1 MNFRLN
7 SDVIC
12 VLSTLSAHGYEAYIV
27 GGSVRDMI
35 IGKTPTDYD
44 ITTSAT
50 PEEIKAAFSGERI
63 IETGIK
69 HGTVTVMYGGNPYEI
84 TTYRIDVGYSDNRHP
99 DEVAFTASLNEDLA
113 RRDFTVNAMCI
124 DKDGNLVDIFDGV
137 GDIRRAVIRA
147 VGNPVRRFSE
157 DSLRILR
164 ALRFASTLGF
174 SLDAATAEA
183 AVSLADLLGNVS
195 SERIYAELKK
205 LIGGIGAYDVI
216 TEFKDIIKVILPRA
230 NIVLGDKE
238 RFLSLSPKERLIS
251 LYASADDFANDMD
264 ALRADGRMRRLG
276 MDVLAHIGA
285 DISTVS
291 DALRLLSEIDE
302 SAISLARIRRYFL
315 NDSSLDL
322 LEDALA
328 SGVPYKYKNL
338 ALSGADL
345 TSLGYRG
352 KEVGDA
358 LKTALFGAMNGKV
371 KNENDALLRYV
382 LTHKSKL

>member
-84 TTYRIDVGYSDNRHP
+84 TTYRVDVGYSDNRHP

-174 SLDAATAEA
+174 SLDDATAEA

-216 TEFKDIIKVILPRA
+216 TEFKGIIKVILPRA
-230 NIVLGDKE
+230 DIVLGDKE

-251 LYASADDFANDMD
+251 LYASADDFSNDMD

-276 MDVLAHIGA
+276 MDVLAHIGE

-328 SGVPYKYKNL
+328 SGVPYNYKNL

-358 LKTALFGAMNGKV
+358 LKTALFGAMNGEV

-382 LTHKSKL
+382 LAHKSKL